1 MPYFPH
7 RSDAAQ
13 RDVQK
18 PRKSRSDASVNF
30 DITLRVTKWRP
41 LESNLGEHELA
52 RKDRPVLRLALR
64 AGHFVSLRTPSG
76 VRPPATTISSAASS
90 SSADASSSSAVA
102 SSSSAVAPSLSAA
115 ACAAVAPH
123 LDSQEV
129 IPSLA
134 YSTEPLRISDSQEVS
149 PDDGVW
155 VYLAPTKSWHL
166 GKVVGHMDGEV
177 LLEFEHETDG
187 RPAGDVLNFTLEG
200 HHYKKDE
207 GEGHPPDYHPEV
219 DVEGHDKK
227 SNRKRKATQSTGQRM
242 TRASPSSKQRGANA
256 STRNA
261 GALPDAVSDAADVT
275 TLWIQDLTAD
285 DVQKLT
291 AAQLSEAIT
300 HRAGA
305 VLDVAANG
313 TCWLYSILG
322 NRPN

>member
-1 MPYFPH
+1 MCP
-7 RSDAAQ
+7 DL
-13 RDVQK
+13 V
-18 PRKSRSDASVNF
+18 
-30 DITLRVTKWRP
+30 
-41 LESNLGEHELA
+41 
-52 RKDRPVLRLALR
+52 
-64 AGHFVSLRTPSG
+64 
-76 VRPPATTISSAASS
+76 
-90 SSADASSSSAVA
+90 
-102 SSSSAVAPSLSAA
+102 
-115 ACAAVAPH
+115 
-123 LDSQEV
+123 
-129 IPSLA
+129 

-149 PDDGVW
+149 PGDGVW
-155 VYLAPTKSWHL
+155 VYLTTTKSWNL

-177 LLEFEHETDG
+177 LLKFEHETDG

-200 HHYKKDE
+200 YHFKKDD

-219 DVEGHDKK
+219 DVEGHGKK
-227 SNRKRKATQSTGQRM
+227 STRKRKATQPTGQGMR
-242 TRASPSSKQRGANA
+242 RASPSSKQQGANA
-256 STRNA
+256 STRKQGA
-261 GALPDAVSDAADVT
+261 GALPDAVGDAADVT